1 MDDYLGKWEVRE
13 RCGVECDWGN
23 VRVLPFIGY
32 RSGELMV
39 KSILNSLSLSPSFAH
54 WQHAKL
60 ILLCLCL
67 LPEKLWLASGQR
79 VEGRYR
85 SEITLRLSL
94 GNLGYGSNRGI
105 SGWKEVDHLQWN
117 TTHKSLLVIHV
128 VCMAWLL
135 VLAVDFNVNICIRW
149 ETIQP
154 TAWFLSKI
162 NYKVISW
169 TFCMVFEQN

>member
-1 MDDYLGKWEVRE
+1 MNW
-13 RCGVECDWGN
+13 WW
-23 VRVLPFIGY
+23 
-32 RSGELMV
+32 
-39 KSILNSLSLSPSFAH
+39 KSHWTLSLSLPLLLTDNM
-54 WQHAKL
+54 QEL

-117 TTHKSLLVIHV
+117 TTHKSLLAIYSVHGTITCTGCRLQRKYIMCTLRNPLHGFW
-128 VCMAWLL
+128 AKLNTKLL
-135 VLAVDFNVNICIRW
+135 AKHFDSLLNFAIRW
-149 ETIQP
+149 MKL
-154 TAWFLSKI
+154 FLFSLK
-162 NYKVISW
+162 
-169 TFCMVFEQN
+169 

>member
-13 RCGVECDWGN
+13 RCGVECDCGN
-23 VRVLPFIGY
+23 VRVLRFIGY

-39 KSILNSLSLSPSFAH
+39 KSILNSLSLSLPLLLTDNL
-54 WQHAKL
+54 QKL

-128 VCMAWLL
+128 VCMARLL
-135 VLAVDFNVNICIRW
+135 VVLAVDFNVNICTCIRW

-162 NYKVISW
+162 NYKVIS
-169 TFCMVFEQN
+169 

>member
-1 MDDYLGKWEVRE
+1 MGL
-13 RCGVECDWGN
+13 N
-23 VRVLPFIGY
+23 VTGGMLEFCLLLVTGLVNWWWKAY
-32 RSGELMV
+32 WT
-39 KSILNSLSLSPSFAH
+39 LSLSPSFAH